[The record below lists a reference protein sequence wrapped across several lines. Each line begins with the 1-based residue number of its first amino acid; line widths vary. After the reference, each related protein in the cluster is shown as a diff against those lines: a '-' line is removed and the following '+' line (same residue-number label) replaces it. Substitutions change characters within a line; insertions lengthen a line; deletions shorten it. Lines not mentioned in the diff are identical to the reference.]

1 MPDRVGEGVKEGSL
15 APNKEVVSEESE
27 REPSSM
33 VASSGA
39 DCGEGEV
46 KKGSLSTTME
56 VGDGESGARVKER
69 PPSMVGLAGPSCW
82 GDEEEG
88 RSWPTTIEGVDGLG
102 TRELVQPRT
111 TGRCSGSQS
120 MVGALGIQLVS

>member
-1 MPDRVGEGVKEGSL
+1 MEVGDKGT
-15 APNKEVVSEESE
+15 
-27 REPSSM
+27 RRPSSM
-33 VASSGA
+33 VGSSGA
-39 DCGEGEV
+39 DCKVGEGD
-46 KKGSLSTTME
+46 GCSLSTTME
-56 VGDGESGARVKER
+56 MGDEEPEPGTRGERR
-69 PPSMVGLAGPSCW
+69 PPSMVGLAGPSCC

-111 TGRCSGSQS
+111 TGRCSASQS